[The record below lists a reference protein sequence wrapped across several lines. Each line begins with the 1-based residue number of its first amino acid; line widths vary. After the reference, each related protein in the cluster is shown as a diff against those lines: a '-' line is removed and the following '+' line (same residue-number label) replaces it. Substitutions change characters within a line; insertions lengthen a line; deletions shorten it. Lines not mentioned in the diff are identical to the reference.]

1 MSDMIKDEFGGW
13 MFTEDD
19 RTALADIL
27 KAKFDSKQIDNFIVL
42 LQWICFQ
49 MKIWQDLPSGPKIK
63 KKADPLLKSLKKT
76 INHLLWLEKGQ
87 LANKIALK
95 KTIDNISLFE
105 KGQYANG
112 ITNFGF
118 PHFVGSDFDSWD
130 NLGQGSTVAWDHFV
144 DSDFDS
150 LDNRHKSR
158 HVYSIIK
165 NTVASRISLEELKSL
180 IERQLQAW
188 INLPTHPSADS
199 HSHVFDMAKRYFEI
213 FHEMP
218 TTTVEGTFYNVVTT
232 AYETVKL
239 PFDFPERKIRQA
251 IKKLKVTIA
260 H

>member
-1 MSDMIKDEFGGW
+1 MVRK
-13 MFTEDD
+13 
-19 RTALADIL
+19 RTTR
-27 KAKFDSKQIDNFIVL
+27 QQN
-42 LQWICFQ
+42 C
-49 MKIWQDLPSGPKIK
+49 P
-63 KKADPLLKSLKKT
+63 
-76 INHLLWLEKGQ
+76 
-87 LANKIALK
+87 K

-130 NLGQGSTVAWDHFV
+130 K
-144 DSDFDS
+144 
-150 LDNRHKSR
+150 RHKSR

-165 NTVASRISLEELKSL
+165 NTEASRISLEELKSL

-251 IKKLKVTIA
+251 IKKLKMTIA

>member
-1 MSDMIKDEFGGW
+1 
-13 MFTEDD
+13 
-19 RTALADIL
+19 
-27 KAKFDSKQIDNFIVL
+27 
-42 LQWICFQ
+42 
-49 MKIWQDLPSGPKIK
+49 
-63 KKADPLLKSLKKT
+63 
-76 INHLLWLEKGQ
+76 
-87 LANKIALK
+87 
-95 KTIDNISLFE
+95 
-105 KGQYANG
+105 
-112 ITNFGF
+112 
-118 PHFVGSDFDSWD
+118 
-130 NLGQGSTVAWDHFV
+130 
-144 DSDFDS
+144 

-165 NTVASRISLEELKSL
+165 NTEASRISLEELKSL

-251 IKKLKVTIA
+251 IKKLKMTIA

>member
-1 MSDMIKDEFGGW
+1 MIKDPYGGW
-13 MFTEDD
+13 MFDLDE
-19 RTALADIL
+19 REALTDIL
-27 KAKFDSKQIDNFIVL
+27 KAKFDSKQIDTFLEL
-42 LQWICFQ
+42 LQFICFQ
-49 MKIWQDLPSGPKIK
+49 MKIWNEELLSYQDVKGYAEPILNSIK
-63 KKADPLLKSLKKT
+63 KTTDYLSL
-76 INHLLWLEKGQ
+76 LEKEQ
-87 LANKIALK
+87 LA
-95 KTIDNISLFE
+95 
-105 KGQYANG
+105 KGVP
-112 ITNFGF
+112 FGF

-130 NLGQGSTVAWDHFV
+130 NLGQGGTVAWDHFV

-150 LDNRHKSR
+150 LDKRHKSR

-165 NTVASRISLEELKSL
+165 NTEASRISLEELKSL

>member
-1 MSDMIKDEFGGW
+1 M
-13 MFTEDD
+13 
-19 RTALADIL
+19 
-27 KAKFDSKQIDNFIVL
+27 
-42 LQWICFQ
+42 
-49 MKIWQDLPSGPKIK
+49 
-63 KKADPLLKSLKKT
+63 KSLKKT

-130 NLGQGSTVAWDHFV
+130 K
-144 DSDFDS
+144 
-150 LDNRHKSR
+150 RHKSR

-165 NTVASRISLEELKSL
+165 NTEASRISLEELKSL

-251 IKKLKVTIA
+251 IKKLKMTIA